1 MSKVIEL
8 KEVSKK
14 FGERTIYDHINLCI
28 NEGECVGFVGENGS
42 GKSVLFQLISGLLPV
57 DSGTIKV
64 GGEVLGENRDF
75 PENVGI
81 LINEPGYVGYCSGY
95 QNLQMLAEIRGIV
108 GNDEIKS
115 TMELVGLRDKD
126 KTPVRKYS
134 MGMKQKLGIAQAIM
148 EGQSIIILDEPY
160 NALDYKTNHEITK
173 ILERLKE
180 EGKTLLLTSHQHGY
194 LRKLCD
200 TLYCIH
206 EHDIVPF
213 TEELQKE
220 YFGDIPEHI

>member
-1 MSKVIEL
+1 MSKIIEL

-14 FGERTIYDHINLCI
+14 FGERKIYDHINLCI

-115 TMELVGLRDKD
+115 TMELVGLSDKD

-173 ILERLKE
+173 ILEQLKE

-206 EHDIVPF
+206 ENDIVPF

-220 YFGDIPEHI
+220 YFGDIPENI

>member
-1 MSKVIEL
+1 MSKIIEL
-8 KEVSKK
+8 KEVSKR
-14 FGERTIYDHINLCI
+14 FGERTLYDHINLCI

-42 GKSVLFQLISGLLPV
+42 GKSVLFQLISGLLPA
-57 DSGTIKV
+57 DSGIIKV

-115 TMELVGLRDKD
+115 TMELVGLSDKD

-160 NALDYKTNHEITK
+160 NALDYKTNYEITK

-206 EHDIVPF
+206 ENTIVPF

-220 YFGDIPEHI
+220 YFGEIPG